1 LARVAGAGGQ
11 ISAQEFDLTA
21 ARLRVRGNLLFN
33 VSNAARKVSG
43 QIDADDLILP
53 LPNLASNVPLP
64 LDFLHG
70 WDGDV
75 RVGVGRLTLGEGPVV
90 QDVSAAL
97 SLTRDVL
104 RLDGITARFG
114 AGALSGNLICNAA
127 SDPPTISLHGNL
139 ADVSATALPDVARYG
154 LLSGQGNA
162 RIALAASG
170 FSPSALLA
178 TLHGRFDVILHDG
191 SMAGFDLFR
200 LKQAVQD
207 WDSNT
212 AGVAVSDT
220 LMHGSTGFDQLEV
233 AASISQG
240 ALTLDRASLI
250 SHAGAAHATGSM
262 MLADATLDVRLAVR
276 PDVPHAP
283 ELGIRLA
290 GPIEHP
296 SRTLELAGLARW
308 MADLAR

>member
-1 LARVAGAGGQ
+1 
-11 ISAQEFDLTA
+11 
-21 ARLRVRGNLLFN
+21 
-33 VSNAARKVSG
+33 
-43 QIDADDLILP
+43 
-53 LPNLASNVPLP
+53 
-64 LDFLHG
+64 
-70 WDGDV
+70 
-75 RVGVGRLTLGEGPVV
+75 
-90 QDVSAAL
+90 
-97 SLTRDVL
+97 
-104 RLDGITARFG
+104 
-114 AGALSGNLICNAA
+114 
-127 SDPPTISLHGNL
+127 
-139 ADVSATALPDVARYG
+139 
-154 LLSGQGNA
+154 
-162 RIALAASG
+162 
-170 FSPSALLA
+170 
-178 TLHGRFDVILHDG
+178 
-191 SMAGFDLFR
+191 MAGFDLFR

-220 LMHGSTGFDQLEV
+220 LMHGSTGFDRLEV

-250 SHAGAAHATGSM
+250 GHAGAAHATGSM